1 MRKYY
6 PEKCPFPSGDLDSR
20 LMHGGS
26 PQSPHPVEV
35 TPFSG
40 SMNMVI
46 CSAIEKHLLTY
57 PDTAVNS
64 AVFARVTVES
74 SRHTNLGSPVT
85 IGCIS

>member
-1 MRKYY
+1 MSL
-6 PEKCPFPSGDLDSR
+6 PI
-20 LMHGGS
+20 GG
-26 PQSPHPVEV
+26 PGLPPNAWWFLVPHRVH
-35 TPFSG
+35 TPLKEHLFSG
-40 SMNMVI
+40 SMNTVI
-46 CSAIEKHLLTY
+46 CSAVEKHLLTY